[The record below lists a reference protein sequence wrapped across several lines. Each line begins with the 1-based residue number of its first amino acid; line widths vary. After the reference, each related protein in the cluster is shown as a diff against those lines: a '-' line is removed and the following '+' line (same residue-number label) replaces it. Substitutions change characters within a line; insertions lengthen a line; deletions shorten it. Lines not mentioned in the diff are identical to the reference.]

1 MILKKILTLADLNPA
16 DIHCIITVCVHQQ
29 HSYTLI
35 NLILTEIMKKTI
47 SISKWKKKSVRV
59 KRSTQ
64 KLNRKRRI
72 WKRFWKNVSSL
83 VCVVLTRPVVF
94 VSLYHSLRDRT
105 AGLGSKFLCP
115 IQALPHPDGS
125 CSQFTLPEAKGCSLT
140 QPRVSAGELFPVFR
154 ILRITYWGSLRF
166 FLLSWAI
173 QKQNSLVW
181 PLNACKNVLSSG
193 LCSSLCERGASPLF

>member
-1 MILKKILTLADLNPA
+1 M
-16 DIHCIITVCVHQQ
+16 
-29 HSYTLI
+29 
-35 NLILTEIMKKTI
+35 
-47 SISKWKKKSVRV
+47 
-59 KRSTQ
+59 
-64 KLNRKRRI
+64 
-72 WKRFWKNVSSL
+72 

-115 IQALPHPDGS
+115 TQALPHPDGS

-154 ILRITYWGSLRF
+154 ISPITYWGSLRF
-166 FLLSWAI
+166 FLLLWAI

-181 PLNACKNVLSSG
+181 PWMPAKMCCHQGSAHPSANTVPVHSFKEHPWESPGFPGSGCILQFPSSG
-193 LCSSLCERGASPLF
+193 CILIAHIGTTENLL